1 MAIFGVTHDE
11 EGNTLQQLAINRKVS
26 IGLPAGDGRR
36 APKKLDHFLISTK
49 NSSGEWIEDKELTE
63 ELRTDDNPLRSLD
76 VVLLSDDIEE
86 VFKTELAWWSA
97 SEKKCHGDGKAALR
111 SASIVPN
118 AENDFPN
125 ERWIPW
131 PGCGF
136 NCPDLEGTK
145 CKPSGQLYFMFP
157 ERPVLGSVCAY
168 FTTSYKTIRQI
179 VSSLQ
184 TIKDVTGNRLKG
196 IPLKMVLRPGKT
208 QYKDKQ
214 GKAQR
219 SNAFFVNIEFQSE
232 DYKRLVSSLLEE
244 SLFYEKSQSLQ
255 EKKVAGL
262 LGPAGTKKVEVLD
275 LTEEEQAEI
284 VHPEFYSPE
293 EVEQMSE
300 PANPADDFEVPF
312 KKSCDQ
318 LKLSKARRDMLMAQY
333 AGNDLDL
340 LLNFLA
346 EFIKYCANLKPKQK
360 QINAWI
366 DKGSSNPQW
375 LWKHLDEMKAIEAA
389 KEEPKAKKQECCDQP
404 HPGMTHKQ
412 FEKALKSQ
420 PQMKGSTEPAVGRE
434 DEGVMGNTPKA
445 AEEPPHP
452 AEEEKKEEKPTV
464 TDEQQKAGS
473 PWAF

>member
-1 MAIFGVTHDE
+1 MAIFGFTHDE
-11 EGNTLQQLAINRKVS
+11 QGNTLQQLAINRKVS

-49 NSSGEWIEDKELTE
+49 NASGDWVEDKELTE

-97 SEKKCHGDGKAALR
+97 SEKKCHGDGR
-111 SASIVPN
+111 SATRSSSIVPD
-118 AENDFPN
+118 AEKDFPG

-131 PGCGF
+131 QGCGF
-136 NCPDLEGTK
+136 KCPDLEGTK
-145 CKPSGQLYFMFP
+145 CKPSGQLHFMFP

-184 TIKDVTGNRLKG
+184 TIKDVTGARLKG
-196 IPLKMVLRPGKT
+196 IPLKMVLRPGRT

-244 SLFYEKSQSLQ
+244 SLFYERSQSLQ
-255 EKKVAGL
+255 ERKLAGL
-262 LGPAGTKKVEVLD
+262 LGPAGAKKVEVLD
-275 LTEEEQAEI
+275 LTEEEQADI
-284 VHPEFYSPE
+284 VHPEFYNPE
-293 EVEQMSE
+293 EAEQE
-300 PANPADDFEVPF
+300 PANPEDDFEVPF

-333 AGNDLDL
+333 AGSDLDQL
-340 LLNFLA
+340 LSFLT
-346 EFIKYCANLKPKQK
+346 EFIKYCSILKPKQK
-360 QINAWI
+360 DINSWI
-366 DKGSSNPQW
+366 DKGSSNPAW
-375 LWKHLDEMKAIEAA
+375 LWNFLDSAVEKQNA
-389 KEEPKAKKQECCDQP
+389 KAKKKDLSAKP
-404 HPGMTHKQ
+404 KSSGFSAG
-412 FEKALKSQ
+412 FESSA
-420 PQMKGSTEPAVGRE
+420 E
-434 DEGVMGNTPKA
+434 
-445 AEEPPHP
+445 EEPPHP
-452 AEEEKKEEKPTV
+452 AEEEKKEAEPKKEEPTV
-464 TDEQQKAGS
+464 SDEQLKAGN
-473 PWAF
+473 PWSF

>member
-1 MAIFGVTHDE
+1 
-11 EGNTLQQLAINRKVS
+11 
-26 IGLPAGDGRR
+26 LPAGDGRR

-49 NSSGEWIEDKELTE
+49 NTSGEWIEDKELTD

-76 VVLLSDDIEE
+76 VVLLSDDSEE

-118 AENDFPN
+118 AEKDFPN

-157 ERPVLGSVCAY
+157 ARPVLGSVCAY

-232 DYKRLVSSLLEE
+232 DYKRLVSNLLDE
-244 SLFYEKSQSLQ
+244 SLSYERSQTLQ
-255 EKKVAGL
+255 ERKLAGL
-262 LGPAGTKKVEVLD
+262 LGPPLVGPGTKKVEVMD
-275 LTEEEQAEI
+275 LTEEEQAGI
-284 VHPEFYSPE
+284 RHPEFYSPE
-293 EVEQMSE
+293 EVERMSE
-300 PANPADDFEVPF
+300 PADPADDFEVPF

-346 EFIKYCANLKPKQK
+346 EFIKYCSQLKPKQK

-366 DKGSSNPQW
+366 DKGSSNPEW
-375 LWKHLDEMKAIEAA
+375 LWKHLDSALETEAT
-389 KEEPKAKKQECCDQP
+389 KEEPKAEPKAKKENPPKQECCDQP
-404 HPGMTHKQ
+404 HPGMTHEQ
-412 FEKALKSQ
+412 FVEALKSQ
-420 PQMKGSTEPAVGRE
+420 PQMEGSTDPS
-434 DEGVMGNTPKA
+434 DD
-445 AEEPPHP
+445 PPHP